1 METIIIIV
9 IVDCIALSVV
19 SIYPLENQRAQ
30 GLTLTIQKSSNCDYC
45 NVQKVNSIDN
55 LIFHQNNVTQKA
67 CKHAV
72 FQLSLSRGSA
82 FVRQGALSVFHDY
95 MVVS

>member
-1 METIIIIV
+1 MSI
-9 IVDCIALSVV
+9 V

-30 GLTLTIQKSSNCDYC
+30 GLILTIQKSSNCDYC
-45 NVQKVNSIDN
+45 IVQKVNSIDN

-72 FQLSLSRGSA
+72 FQLSLSREKPAVRQSA
-82 FVRQGALSVFHDY
+82 FSAFHDY